1 MTFLMS
7 GLSGSGAIRTPHDER
22 RSVAMWIAVLAVLTL
37 AYFGSLRALH
47 GLVGNAAFLFGL
59 VICLVAAA
67 GLGIRGALV
76 VIVSISLIDRSFVF
90 SLPLSPDTGRTAA
103 VMSLLVKLVLAGGL
117 GWMVDSRRRERALN
131 DELHRE
137 IAARERSEQSL
148 RRSESMQRA
157 LVESLGEGVG
167 LFDAQDRVVYANQAL
182 AETLGTT
189 RDALTTKTFSEFLT
203 EGSRQALVAA
213 TPHAGE
219 RRSYE
224 IVLER
229 NSNTLL
235 VVTETRLDPNASHAE
250 LTLRVVRDLTDR
262 VLTERRQRDLE
273 LELQRS
279 QALQSLSVMA
289 GGVAHDF
296 NNLLC
301 GVIGNAQLALRKVPS
316 DAPPLLS
323 RCLTEIRAFAEEA
336 AQLSKQM
343 LAYAGRRSLAIEA
356 LEINAE
362 ISAAL
367 RLLQSTIDSKARLSL
382 ELGEELPPVGADGF
396 QLRQVVTNLVLNA
409 LDAMAGDRGTL
420 TLRTECVQLGAPL
433 NEQYGVAAGAYVKV
447 TVTDTGAGIPA
458 DVRERLFEPFFS
470 TKGAGRGMGLAAA
483 SGIPVPKLLIRLSR
497 LELDGLV
504 RTRYGDGNGG
514 GVSHWGTPSAGTF
527 ARTSRG
533 WRCQFPVVGVGRMP
547 FPTASGPHH

>member
-203 EGSRQALVAA
+203 E
-213 TPHAGE
+213 PAGA
-219 RRSYE
+219 RRCDTT
-224 IVLER
+224 R
-229 NSNTLL
+229 RRATLL
-235 VVTETRLDPNASHAE
+235 
-250 LTLRVVRDLTDR
+250 RDC
-262 VLTERRQRDLE
+262 
-273 LELQRS
+273 
-279 QALQSLSVMA
+279 A
-289 GGVAHDF
+289 G
-296 NNLLC
+296 
-301 GVIGNAQLALRKVPS
+301 AQLQHAIGGYRN
-316 DAPPLLS
+316 AP
-323 RCLTEIRAFAEEA
+323 
-336 AQLSKQM
+336 
-343 LAYAGRRSLAIEA
+343 RS
-356 LEINAE
+356 
-362 ISAAL
+362 
-367 RLLQSTIDSKARLSL
+367 
-382 ELGEELPPVGADGF
+382 
-396 QLRQVVTNLVLNA
+396 
-409 LDAMAGDRGTL
+409 
-420 TLRTECVQLGAPL
+420 
-433 NEQYGVAAGAYVKV
+433 
-447 TVTDTGAGIPA
+447 
-458 DVRERLFEPFFS
+458 ERL
-470 TKGAGRGMGLAAA
+470 
-483 SGIPVPKLLIRLSR
+483 
-497 LELDGLV
+497 
-504 RTRYGDGNGG
+504 
-514 GVSHWGTPSAGTF
+514 
-527 ARTSRG
+527 AR
-533 WRCQFPVVGVGRMP
+533 
-547 FPTASGPHH
+547 